1 MGIGNDVLPAVADV
15 GNALVLAPR
24 DAPVTDAVA
33 ASLLER
39 GANPALLS
47 VQFTSPVDQWV
58 GDWRSRVGTL
68 PEETVVVTADGS
80 GRRSTTSGDV
90 RVRSVASPADF
101 TGMGMRISEA
111 FADWDAADR
120 DVTFYLES
128 LGVVLEYTDLRTLY
142 RFLHVLTAR
151 VDAVDGRAQYVL
163 DPAAVPDRN
172 VEVLKT
178 LMDGAVVADDGD
190 WRLRTG

>member
-1 MGIGNDVLPAVADV
+1 MAIGNDGLPAVADV
-15 GNALVLAPR
+15 GNTLVLASR

-39 GANPALLS
+39 GANPALLC

-58 GDWRSRVGTL
+58 DNWRSRVGTL

-80 GRRSTTSGDV
+80 GRERTDSGDV

-101 TGMGMRISEA
+101 TGMGMGISEA
-111 FADWDAADR
+111 FADWDEADR

-128 LGVVLEYTDLRTLY
+128 LGVVLEYSDLRTLY

-151 VDAVDGRAQYVL
+151 VDAVDGRAQYVV
-163 DPAAVPDRN
+163 DPATVPDRN

-178 LMDGAVVADDGD
+178 LMDGAVVRDDD
-190 WRLRTG
+190 WRLQTG